1 MHETL
6 TLLGERS
13 AETFLRDYWQKR
25 PLLIRGALPNFQ
37 SPITPDELAGLS
49 CEEDVESR
57 LILERAGATPW
68 SVEHGPIDESRF
80 SELPETL
87 WTLLVQECNRYVP
100 ELAALLDQFN
110 FIPNWRVDDVMA
122 SYAPA
127 QGSVGPHTD
136 QYDVFLIQALGT
148 RRWQIS
154 QTPVDENNLI
164 SDLDLCIMRD
174 FNASEEWILQPGDM
188 LYLPPGVAHHGVA
201 LEDCI
206 TLSVGFRAP
215 SHAELL
221 TSFADH
227 ISSQLDSSQR
237 YGDADLSLQKS
248 SGEISPV
255 ALKRVQE
262 ILRSKLK
269 DDNAINQ
276 WFGEFITE
284 AKNPQDITG
293 EVEKISTKQFLQ
305 YFEQAGELFRNDELR
320 FAYIDTGD
328 TTILFIDGQA
338 YPLGTKQAFASPLL
352 CDQHSVTYSQLE
364 IALKQNTFA
373 NLLTTM
379 YNQNY
384 VYFEHAKY
392 K

>member
-25 PLLIRGALPNFQ
+25 PLLIRGALPNFR

-57 LILERAGATPW
+57 LILEHAGATPW

-80 SELPETL
+80 SELPETH

-122 SYAPA
+122 SYAPS

-154 QTPVDENNLI
+154 QEQVDTTNQLP
-164 SDLDLCIMRD
+164 DLDLCIMRE

-221 TSFADH
+221 TSFTDH
-227 ISSQLDSSQR
+227 VSAQLDSSQR
-237 YGDADLSLQKS
+237 YGDTDLSLQKS

-255 ALKRVQE
+255 ALKKVRE

-284 AKNPQDITG
+284 AKSPQDITG
-293 EVEKISTKQFLQ
+293 EVEKISTEQFLQ

-320 FAYIDTGD
+320 FAYIDTDD
-328 TTILFIDGQA
+328 TSTLFIDGQA
-338 YPLGTKQAFASPLL
+338 YPLDTEQAFAAPLL

-364 IALKQNTFA
+364 TALKQNIFA
-373 NLLTTM
+373 NLLTTL

-384 VYFEHAKY
+384 VYFEDV
-392 K
+392 